1 MAGKSTI
8 VSGLSNK
15 LQVAASGVVPQA
27 MLAEM
32 HRGMA
37 EPGSGKE

>member
-1 MAGKSTI
+1 MTGI

-15 LQVAASGVVPQA
+15 LQVASAGVVPQA

-32 HRGMA
+32 HRGLA
-37 EPGSGKE
+37 EPGSAED